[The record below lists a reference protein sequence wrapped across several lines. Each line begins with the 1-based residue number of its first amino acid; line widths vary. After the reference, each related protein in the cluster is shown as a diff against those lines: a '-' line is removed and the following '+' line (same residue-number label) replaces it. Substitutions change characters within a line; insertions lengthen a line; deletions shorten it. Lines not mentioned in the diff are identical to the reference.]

1 MPFRLQQRRDTAA
14 NWTSNNPTLAAGEIG
29 IETNPS
35 RFKIGDGTTA
45 WNSLIY
51 TSSQLGY
58 TTTATAA
65 GTTTLT
71 VSSNSQQLFTGTST
85 QTVVMPVASTM
96 VLGTRFLIENNST
109 GNVTVNSSGSNLIAT
124 VYPGTSIKVISILT
138 SGTDATSWDFE
149 YVGFNTV
156 TGTGNSV
163 LSASPTLTGTV
174 TASGDITLS
183 ATNGPGSVTDQL
195 NLLLMGAY

>member
-29 IETNPS
+29 IETNTS

-45 WNSLIY
+45 WTSLVY

-109 GNVTVNSSGSNLIAT
+109 GNLTVNSSGSNLIAT
-124 VYPGTSIKVISILT
+124 VYPGTSIKIISILT

-149 YVGFNTV
+149 YVGFNAV
-156 TGTGNSV
+156 TGTGNAV

-174 TASGDITLS
+174 TASGDINLS